1 MVRVHG
7 VARKVLRATRAIE
20 AALAAFRMQV
30 DLAGTRPLT
39 HTSYKLYEIVR
50 YNFVPSSWRK
60 AVPDTMEISL
70 QTRESIKDKRTKF
83 VELAENRTKNAIKAI
98 RVIAKLGNKNAYEF
112 TDADV
117 NKIAKAL
124 TREVEL
130 MKTRMSTKGGKEAVD
145 FAL

>member
-1 MVRVHG
+1 MERSLNT
-7 VARKVLRATRAIE
+7 KVI
-20 AALAAFRMQV
+20 
-30 DLAGTRPLT
+30 
-39 HTSYKLYEIVR
+39 
-50 YNFVPSSWRK
+50 
-60 AVPDTMEISL
+60 
-70 QTRESIKDKRTKF
+70 IKDKRSKF

-124 TREVEL
+124 IREVEL
-130 MKTRMSTKGGKEAVD
+130 MKTRMSAKGGKEAVD

>member
-1 MVRVHG
+1 MERS
-7 VARKVLRATRAIE
+7 L
-20 AALAAFRMQV
+20 
-30 DLAGTRPLT
+30 
-39 HTSYKLYEIVR
+39 HTG
-50 YNFVPSSWRK
+50 
-60 AVPDTMEISL
+60 A
-70 QTRESIKDKRTKF
+70 SIKDKRSKF

-124 TREVEL
+124 IREVEL
-130 MKTRMSTKGGKEAVD
+130 MKTRMSTTGGKELVD

>member
-1 MVRVHG
+1 
-7 VARKVLRATRAIE
+7 
-20 AALAAFRMQV
+20 
-30 DLAGTRPLT
+30 
-39 HTSYKLYEIVR
+39 
-50 YNFVPSSWRK
+50 
-60 AVPDTMEISL
+60 VPDTMERSL
-70 QTRESIKDKRTKF
+70 NTKVSIKDKRSKF
-83 VELAENRTKNAIKAI
+83 IELAENRTKNAIKAI

-130 MKTRMSTKGGKEAVD
+130 MKTRMSTKGAKETVD